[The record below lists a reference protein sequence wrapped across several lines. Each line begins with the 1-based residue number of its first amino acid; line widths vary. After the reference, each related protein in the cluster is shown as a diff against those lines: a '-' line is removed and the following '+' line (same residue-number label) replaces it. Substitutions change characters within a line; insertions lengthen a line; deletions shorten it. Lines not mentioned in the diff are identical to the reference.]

1 MVNVKEF
8 VKNSL
13 GRVNNISGPVKSF
26 MEYYLIEVNKL
37 EFDAEPPYLKIQ
49 SKLSE
54 TLRTLGHGDMALDN
68 FGLFSKNNLPKTRIQ
83 VIINYL

>member
-1 MVNVKEF
+1 MGNVKEF

-13 GRVNNISGPVKSF
+13 GRVNNISCPVKSY
-26 MEYYLIEVNKL
+26 MEYYFIEVNKL
-37 EFDAEPPYLKIQ
+37 EFDSEPPYLTIQ

-68 FGLFSKNNLPKTRIQ
+68 FGLFSKNNPPKTRFQ
-83 VIINYL
+83 VKIYYL